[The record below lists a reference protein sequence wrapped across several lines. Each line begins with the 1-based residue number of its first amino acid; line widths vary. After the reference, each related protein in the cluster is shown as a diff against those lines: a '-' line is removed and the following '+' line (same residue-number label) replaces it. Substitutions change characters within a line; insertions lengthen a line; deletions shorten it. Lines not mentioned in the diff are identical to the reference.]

1 MQRLIDDMESLV
13 SETVAMGRL
22 AEDMLDRSIQ
32 AISDDDT
39 ELAAGILEDL
49 RRIERYDDDIEDA
62 ALRLM
67 ELFQPTAGD
76 ARTVATVLK
85 SITHLERIAKYSANI
100 AEATEYLAD
109 KPSYPVKELIQPV
122 GEMALG
128 MVRLVLSGF
137 ENGSIEGFSS
147 LRERDDVLDDAMKK
161 DIERIVGFVSTN
173 ADSADVCIYYIS
185 VLKFLERVGDHACKM
200 AEKVCYMVTGR
211 RATIQRCLSRLY
223 ETLRR

>member
-13 SETVAMGRL
+13 SETAVMGHL
-22 AEDMLDRSIQ
+22 AEDMLERALQ
-32 AISDDDT
+32 AIADDDT
-39 ELAAGILEDL
+39 ELAENILGDL
-49 RRIERYDDDIEDA
+49 PRIERYDDDIEDA
-62 ALRLM
+62 AMRLL
-67 ELFQPTAGD
+67 ELYQPTAVD

-85 SITHLERIAKYSANI
+85 SITHLERIAKYAANI

-109 KPSYPVKELIQPV
+109 KPSYPVKDLIQPV

-137 ENGSIEGFSS
+137 ENGSIEGFGS
-147 LRERDDVLDDAMKK
+147 LRGRDDTLDEAMKR
-161 DIERIVGFVSTN
+161 DIERIVTFVSTN

-211 RATIQRCLSRLY
+211 RATI
-223 ETLRR
+223 E

>member
-1 MQRLIDDMESLV
+1 MQRLIDDMESLI

-109 KPSYPVKELIQPV
+109 KPSYPVRELIQPV

-137 ENGSIEGFSS
+137 ENGSIKGFSS
-147 LRERDDVLDDAMKK
+147 LRERDDVLDDAMKR
-161 DIERIVGFVSTN
+161 DIEHIVGFVSTN

-211 RATIQRCLSRLY
+211 RATIQR
-223 ETLRR
+223 RRERII

>member
-49 RRIERYDDDIEDA
+49 KRIERYDDDIEDA

-147 LRERDDVLDDAMKK
+147 LRERDDVLDDAMKR

-211 RATIQRCLSRLY
+211 RATIQRCPSRL
-223 ETLRR
+223 